1 MIAFDI
7 KRIYKQYM
15 NLITNELLINRY
27 TKSQSFRIWCDL
39 FKFANYVTNWCRC
52 QLIVKCMGAEM
63 PDQAG
68 GSQKVLIKKNLV

>member
-39 FKFANYVTNWCRC
+39 FKFANCVTRC